1 MALVVLAFAQHTPVK
16 QTYWQVIEFFRLH
29 PEYSS
34 HSAQAFPGNCRF

>member
-16 QTYWQVIEFFRLH
+16 QTYWQVIEFFRRH

-34 HSAQAFPGNCRF
+34 HSVQGLPDNYLF